1 MTFLLFLASV
11 AVLEYLLKDVRMP
24 SGKLQPAADIEPLGG
39 EHEISHQTATADL
52 MALSQALGMQKPV
65 VAPDAQA
72 APKEV
77 SHGG

>member
-11 AVLEYLLKDVRMP
+11 AVLEYLLKDVKTP
-24 SGKLQPAADIEPLGG
+24 AGNLQPADHEPLGG
-39 EHEISHQTATADL
+39 EHEISHQTATSDL

-65 VAPDAQA
+65 AAPDAQP

-77 SHGG
+77 AHGS